1 MLFLHFLI
9 RVLYL
14 QQVHLDH
21 HVIVVIQQQPR
32 LIRVIY
38 QYLYSISKR
47 YKLKKS
53 ITKIVSALLLMLK
66 LVHRQY
72 HHRLIQVADP
82 VQRALF
88 PYVSIIY
95 EKTHKKMDI
104 IRYLTIFESA
114 LSILLIATTIG
125 TILIHCI
132 LLSIVSK

>member
-1 MLFLHFLI
+1 
-9 RVLYL
+9 
-14 QQVHLDH
+14 
-21 HVIVVIQQQPR
+21 
-32 LIRVIY
+32 
-38 QYLYSISKR
+38 
-47 YKLKKS
+47 
-53 ITKIVSALLLMLK
+53 MLK

>member
-1 MLFLHFLI
+1 
-9 RVLYL
+9 
-14 QQVHLDH
+14 
-21 HVIVVIQQQPR
+21 
-32 LIRVIY
+32 
-38 QYLYSISKR
+38 
-47 YKLKKS
+47 
-53 ITKIVSALLLMLK
+53 MLK
-66 LVHRQY
+66 SVHRQY

-95 EKTHKKMDI
+95 EKTHIKQMDI